1 MAGSTQKIGR
11 SVDKEDSVAAVS
23 DVSEVPGVPIEALVL
38 RDELRVGA
46 RKQHGS
52 WTAGDTKLELV
63 QGQESVWLVLSRG
76 EAGGFALRVAY
87 TPGPTCEIDKDQED
101 GIPVFH
107 ITSALGTYRV
117 RLEIPDPART
127 LIRCT
132 VRFTPEADLL
142 TPFWPRDLYP
152 IDANGDPL
160 PTRGQIHAG
169 QRGLNG
175 GLIFLT
181 LSEPCC
187 GSLFYFQNLTALND
201 YFLATGT
208 KPDGVVGGQW
218 PELGYQ
224 PPTSPDAKTPPTK
237 PLKAGEEIVLSD
249 VFLSLR
255 AEVPEDP
262 RHVARLFLDL
272 LADIYVRLERPQTEY
287 HDWPKLAEATLRDL
301 DRSPK
306 ATISHYGDRY
316 VHPYTAF
323 EYPDSMVQLTALT
336 PLREFAG
343 WASALSARAAKGKE
357 AFALSDAL
365 WKGFHRFYDKNLQT
379 IRRYLPNVGDD
390 KNANEVDSW
399 YLYHPLT
406 NLGRLAKEGNE
417 EAKELFFGSLDYAI
431 RVAQHFE
438 YDWPVQFDV
447 RTLEVLNGVRKK
459 GEPGQSDAGGIYAYV
474 MIQAWEMTGEKRYLD
489 EAKNA
494 IAATKDRDFEL
505 AYQLNLTA
513 WGVNAC
519 IHLYR
524 ITGEEFYR
532 DQSYVFLANF
542 FHNCVLWE
550 PQLGFASNY
559 RVFLGETCLHDAPYL
574 AMYECFE
581 SFAAFHEYLSQ
592 GQEDLPDSVRLLVT
606 EFLKYTLT
614 RAWYFYPGHLP
625 KETLASEIRN
635 GHIDRNLAFPL
646 EDLYADG
653 QPAGQVG
660 QEIYGC
666 GAVFTFVTRS
676 YNRFE
681 NAPFLFYCEYPI
693 SDVQDKEERRIT
705 LEVRGVEGMTCKAR
719 LVPTGQGKRGKIL
732 PALTLAM
739 QEQEGSPEKALEGQV
754 TEEGHCEFVI
764 PASRRVSI
772 RWEE

>member
-1 MAGSTQKIGR
+1 
-11 SVDKEDSVAAVS
+11 
-23 DVSEVPGVPIEALVL
+23 VL
-38 RDELRVGA
+38 RDELRTGT
-46 RKQHGS
+46 RKQHAS

-87 TPGPTCEIDKDQED
+87 TPGPTCEVDKDKED
-101 GIPVFH
+101 GVPVFH
-107 ITSALGTYRV
+107 IASALGTYRV
-117 RLEIPDPART
+117 RLEIPDPTRT

-181 LSEPCC
+181 LSEPYC

-224 PPTSPDAKTPPTK
+224 PPTSPDAKEPPTE

-249 VFLSLR
+249 AFLSYR
-255 AEVPEDP
+255 AEVPQDP
-262 RHVARLFLDL
+262 RHEARLFLDL
-272 LADIYVRLERPQTEY
+272 LADIYVRLERPETEY

-316 VHPYTAF
+316 IHPYTDS
-323 EYPDSMVQLTALT
+323 EYPDSMVQLTGLT
-336 PLREFAG
+336 PLREFAEWKQG
-343 WASALSARAAKGKE
+343 KGKGFE
-357 AFALSDAL
+357 LADAL

-406 NLGRLAKEGNE
+406 NLGRLSKEGNE

-431 RVAQHFE
+431 RVAQHFD
-438 YDWPVQFDV
+438 YNWPVQFDV
-447 RTLEVLNGVRKK
+447 RTLEVLT
-459 GEPGQSDAGGIYAYV
+459 GEREEGQPGQSDAGGIYAYV

-494 IAATKDRDFEL
+494 IAATKDRRFEL

-519 IHLYR
+519 IHLWR
-524 ITGEEFYR
+524 ITGGEFYR

-542 FHNCVLWE
+542 FHNCVMWE
-550 PQLGFASNY
+550 SQLGFAGGY
-559 RVFLGETCLHDAPYL
+559 PVFMGVTCLHDAPYM
-574 AMYECFE
+574 AIYECFE
-581 SFAAFHEYLSQ
+581 SFAAFHEYLYQ

-606 EFLKYTLT
+606 EYLKYTLT

-625 KETLASEIRN
+625 KESLATEIRN
-635 GHIDRNLAFPL
+635 SHIDRNLAFPL

-666 GAVFTFVTRS
+666 GAAFALTTRA
-676 YNRFE
+676 YNRLGD
-681 NAPFLFYCEYPI
+681 APFLLYCEYPI
-693 SDVQDKEERRIT
+693 SDVQDQEERRIT
-705 LEVRGVEGMTCKAR
+705 LGVRGVEGMSCKAR
-719 LVPTGQGKRGKIL
+719 LISKGRQAL
-732 PALTLAM
+732 PSVAISV
-739 QEQEGSPEKALEGQV
+739 QEQEGSPEKPLEGRL
-754 TEEGHCEFVI
+754 TEEGHCEFSV
-764 PASRRVSI
+764 PASRRLSI
-772 RWEE
+772 RWGE